1 MRERHVIHQRRVD
14 LSCQSLRSSTAHL
27 TAALT
32 SFCVLCLLSL
42 SPWMK
47 TAIHHSLRFF
57 FFFFHLCVLC
67 SPLIYCWTCLQNGPG
82 AFHSVKRGKGKRA
95 PVSEKKHIQKQRKQ
109 QFSMHVNSRTVRTGA
124 CLRIILVT
132 LCLGCV
138 ERSSDCSFDMIH
150 IWLFETEQEIYA
162 RGINGW
168 QDEGPAMCKNTSGYF
183 ELNANVSMLTCW
195 CSAAAEGSFH
205 SPPLVFQFAH
215 PPFLNT

>member
-95 PVSEKKHIQKQRKQ
+95 PVSEKSTSRNRENSSSVCTWTLAQWEPARASELSWWCFVWDAWSGAVTARLTWFTFDYLKQNRKSTQ
-109 QFSMHVNSRTVRTGA
+109 G
-124 CLRIILVT
+124 
-132 LCLGCV
+132 
-138 ERSSDCSFDMIH
+138 E
-150 IWLFETEQEIYA
+150 
-162 RGINGW
+162 
-168 QDEGPAMCKNTSGYF
+168 
-183 ELNANVSMLTCW
+183 
-195 CSAAAEGSFH
+195 
-205 SPPLVFQFAH
+205 
-215 PPFLNT
+215 